1 MKKISVIG
9 LGVSYS
15 DLTSE
20 HIKIIEEADV
30 LIGGKRHLDLFPDFR
45 GLKKEIHG
53 NTFEIIKF
61 IKEEG
66 ISKNVVVIASGD
78 PLFFGIG
85 SLLVRE
91 IGKQNICIY
100 PNITSVSKAFS
111 KIKESWHDAAFVS
124 LHGRDFENMV
134 LSSLDKSEKVVVFTD
149 PKKNPAWL
157 ADFLLEQ
164 GVDDLS
170 MCVFEQMG
178 SISERISWHNLSQ
191 AKNLNFSDP
200 NLVLLKHPSIKNNLH
215 LGMREDDYEHMQ
227 GLITKSEVR
236 AVTISK
242 LKLLPNHILW
252 DIGAGS
258 GSISIEASI
267 FLREG
272 RVFAIEQNRDR
283 VNQIENNKKHFG
295 VTNLKI
301 IEAIAPE
308 VLKNLPL
315 PDRVFIGGSGKNLK
329 EVLYEVD
336 NYIRTDG
343 IIVINTVL
351 ISSLEIS
358 LKIFEEL
365 KYDTEV
371 VQVQINRTKKMP
383 ESIRF
388 ESENPVFIISAQ
400 NLNES

>member
-1 MKKISVIG
+1 MRTISVIG
-9 LGVSYS
+9 IGVSYS

-20 HIKIIEEADV
+20 HIKIIKEADV
-30 LIGGKRHLDLFPDFR
+30 LIGGKRHLDLFPDFK

-53 NTFEIIKF
+53 NTYEIVKF

-66 ISKNVVVIASGD
+66 ISQNIVVLASGD

-91 IGKQNICIY
+91 IGKEKVAIY

-111 KIKESWHDAAFVS
+111 KIKESWDDAVFVS

-134 LSSLDKSEKVVVFTD
+134 LRSLDKSEKVVVFTD
-149 PKKNPAWL
+149 PKRNPAWL
-157 ADFLLEQ
+157 ANFLLEQ
-164 GVDDLS
+164 GIDDLS

-178 SISERISWHNLSQ
+178 SISERISWHNLSK
-191 AKNLNFSDP
+191 AKNHDFLDP
-200 NLVLLKHPSIKNNLH
+200 NLVLLKQHIIKKKLH
-215 LGMREDDYEHMQ
+215 LGMAEDDYEHMQ

-242 LKLLPNHILW
+242 LKLLPHHILW

-258 GSISIEASI
+258 GSISIEASL
-267 FLREG
+267 FLKEG
-272 RVFAIEQNRDR
+272 RVFAIEQNKDR
-283 VNQIENNKKHFG
+283 VSQIENNKKSFG

-301 IEAIAPE
+301 IEAIAPDE
-308 VLKNLPL
+308 LKKLPL

-329 EVLYEVD
+329 EVLYEV
-336 NYIRTDG
+336 NNCIKTDG

-358 LKIFEEL
+358 LKIFKEL
-365 KYDTEV
+365 KYETEV

-400 NLNES
+400 NRGK